1 MPVTLDSIGEDERM
15 SYGVMAYA
23 VDIDT
28 LTALCGSGD
37 KPTRRAV
44 CGRFRADISRSN
56 DWFDLSSERDA
67 PNIFTA
73 IEHLIVGDDKTLDGY
88 LYGYGFKYIVQFAGR
103 MLDNGPFYPCPS
115 TYLDDTVD
123 PAIRA
128 TGAKLSMSDLIFGG
142 APVTFPRPDDFPA
155 IGHWTADEVA
165 AAEAPLRAAGDDV
178 TEEVRTVTE
187 WVAYAKGRSQGIVG
201 FYH

>member
-1 MPVTLDSIGEDERM
+1 MRM

-23 VDIDT
+23 VDIDK
-28 LTALCGSGD
+28 LKALCGSGD
-37 KPTRRAV
+37 NQTRRAV

-56 DWFDLSSERDA
+56 DWFDLSGDRGA

-73 IEHLIVGDDKTLDGY
+73 IEHLIMGNDKTLDGY
-88 LYGYGFKYIVQFAGR
+88 LYGYGFKYIVEFSGR

-115 TYLDDTVD
+115 GYLSDTVD

-128 TGAKLSMSDLIFGG
+128 TGADLSTSDLIFGG
-142 APVTFPRPDDFPA
+142 APVAFPSPDDFPA

-165 AAEAPLRAAGDDV
+165 AADEPLRAAGADAI
-178 TEEVRTVTE
+178 EEVRTVAG
-187 WVAYAKGRSQGIVG
+187 WVTHATGRSQGIVG